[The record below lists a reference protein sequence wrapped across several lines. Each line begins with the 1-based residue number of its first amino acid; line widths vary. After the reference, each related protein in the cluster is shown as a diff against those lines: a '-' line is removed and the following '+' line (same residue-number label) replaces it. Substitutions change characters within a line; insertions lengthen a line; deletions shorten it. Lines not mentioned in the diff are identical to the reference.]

1 MITALTSYGAMANRG
16 EQRKMWIA
24 VGGFGFAIIAIEILV
39 GYANPVSWIFLSVS
53 LIVVIVAIV
62 KYCLLARRGHFF
74 QD

>member
-1 MITALTSYGAMANRG
+1 MANRG
-16 EQRKMWIA
+16 EKRSIWIA
-24 VGGFGFAIIAIEILV
+24 AGAFGFAIIAIEIFIGLT
-39 GYANPVSWIFLSVS
+39 NPMSWILFSIS